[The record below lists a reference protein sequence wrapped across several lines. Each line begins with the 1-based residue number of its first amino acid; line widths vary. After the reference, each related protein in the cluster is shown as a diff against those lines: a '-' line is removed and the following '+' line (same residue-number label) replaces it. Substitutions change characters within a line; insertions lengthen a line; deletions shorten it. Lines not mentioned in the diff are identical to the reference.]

1 LKTIAEGRIAASIFL
16 KKIKFPHSLNVI
28 KSQPKRF
35 KLIAEITIVV
45 ILLAFFTFG
54 NSRNIKYVEA
64 QASMGSVSTLASGT
78 GTFQNISDVYVPV
91 FSQNPIDSIFVK
103 VGDSVKAGQVL
114 ARLVSVKEHLNLVN
128 AKNLIRTAQ
137 IQYANAEKTFATTG
151 NVREATLAQLNTNL
165 NAALKLQEDDIPIL
179 QNAVTVATLNY
190 NNEVNNA
197 AVRLSN
203 YENTASVSLN
213 DLNTAQFQF
222 GSYAN
227 LIGEEESV
235 TAILTSK
242 SPSALAEGC
251 ALFGL
256 TGPACTSVDLTADYV
271 TYMNS
276 WQKYKNANLNYQ
288 NEIRNKQLDIAADQ
302 QQIQALKNAL
312 DLANL
317 NLAIAVD
324 RDSQA
329 VQQARDAIALY
340 NAQSQLTP
348 EILAPIRINIAN
360 AKEGLA
366 SAEWAYANTIIKAPV
381 SGTISAISA
390 SINSVVAPAVDP
402 AGGSKAGLFRISG
415 VTSSTFK
422 ASFAVDQGAKIQFG
436 NIVTIESTG
445 FTAPAAANAGL
456 AALAAAP
463 NKTYAGTVLSSVL
476 VPGFYGVA
484 AHYEVEIAV
493 TKPDSNI
500 FPGVNGKVSLPVG
513 LKKNVLVIPKTFIY
527 KKSGQNY
534 VLVKVRGSK
543 NKEAAIKL
551 GAQGTNTVEVLSGL
565 KLGDIILKIQK

>member
-1 LKTIAEGRIAASIFL
+1 M
-16 KKIKFPHSLNVI
+16 I
-28 KSQPKRF
+28 KSQAKRF
-35 KLIAEITIVV
+35 KLIAGITIVV
-45 ILLAFFTFG
+45 ILLAFFAFG

-256 TGPACTSVDLTADYV
+256 SGPACTSVDLTADYV

-276 WQKYKNANLNYQ
+276 WQKYKNADLNYQ
-288 NEIRNKQLDIAADQ
+288 NAIRNKQLNIAADQ
-302 QQIQALKNAL
+302 QKIQALKNAL

-329 VQQARDAIALY
+329 VQKARDAIALY

-456 AALAAAP
+456 AALAAAQGGAAAGNTVAESPSAAP
-463 NKTYAGTVLSSVL
+463 NKTYAGTILSSVL

-500 FPGVNGKVSLPVG
+500 FPGVNGKVSLPVA

-565 KLGDIILKIQK
+565 KLGNIILKIQK

>member
-1 LKTIAEGRIAASIFL
+1 M
-16 KKIKFPHSLNVI
+16 I